1 MVCRRKSLYLQV
13 ETKCLIEKNKID
25 MREKI
30 EALMAEIAG
39 LKNLKEQE
47 IEALRVRLLG
57 KKGEITALFD
67 EFRTVAPEMK
77 REFGQKLN
85 VLKQAATSKIEELKS
100 SAESEAAQN
109 KPAVDCS
116 LPGDIV
122 DLGSRHPVS
131 IVREEIIKIFRKFGY
146 DVAEGPEIEDDYHVF
161 EALNFPPEHPARD
174 MQDTF
179 FVTSGK
185 NPVLLRTHTSSV
197 QVRAMEKLPLPIR
210 IVCPGRVFRNEAIS
224 ARAHCIFHQVE
235 GLYIDEG
242 VTFADMKQAILLFAR
257 EMFGPETKIRM
268 RPSYFPFTEPSAEV
282 DVSCNICHGK
292 GCNVCKGTG
301 WLETLGCG
309 MVDPNVLEASGI
321 DSKKYSGFAF
331 GMGVE
336 RIAMLKWQ
344 VKDLRHYFENDLR
357 FLKEFET
364 SI

>member
-1 MVCRRKSLYLQV
+1 
-13 ETKCLIEKNKID
+13 
-25 MREKI
+25 MRERI

-39 LKNLKEQE
+39 LTCKTEQE
-47 IEALRVRLLG
+47 IEQARVRLLG

-67 EFRTVAPEMK
+67 EFRTVAPELK

-85 VLKQAATSKIEELKS
+85 VLKNTAAAKIEELKEAAAELPAS
-100 SAESEAAQN
+100 SAAAF
-109 KPAVDCS
+109 DYTM
-116 LPGDIV
+116 PGDPAP
-122 DLGSRHPVS
+122 LGSRHPVS
-131 IVREEIIKIFRKFGY
+131 IAREEIVGIFRKFGY
-146 DVAEGPEIEDDYHVF
+146 DVAEGPEVEDDWHVF
-161 EALNFPPEHPARD
+161 EALNFPPEHPARE

-179 FVTSGK
+179 FINDSD

-197 QVRAMEKLPLPIR
+197 QVRAMEKMPLPIR

-235 GLYIDEG
+235 GLYIDEN

-257 EMFGPETKIRM
+257 EMFGAQTQIRM
-268 RPSYFPFTEPSAEV
+268 RPSYFPFTEPSAEI
-282 DVSCNICHGK
+282 DVSCNICGGK

-301 WLETLGCG
+301 WLEIMGCG

-344 VKDLRHYFENDLR
+344 VRDLRNYFENDLR

-364 SI
+364 SL

>member
-1 MVCRRKSLYLQV
+1 MKER
-13 ETKCLIEKNKID
+13 ID
-25 MREKI
+25 
-30 EALMAEIAG
+30 ALMAEIND
-39 LKNLKEQE
+39 LKCSALQEVEQ
-47 IEALRVRLLG
+47 ARVRLLG

-67 EFRTVAPEMK
+67 EFRTVAPELK
-77 REFGQKLN
+77 REYGKKLN
-85 VLKQAATSKIEELKS
+85 VLKSAAAAKIEELRNTVETS
-100 SAESEAAQN
+100 AQN
-109 KPAVDCS
+109 GEPAFDYTM
-116 LPGDIV
+116 PGDSYP
-122 DLGSRHPVS
+122 LGSRHPVS
-131 IVREEIIKIFRKFGY
+131 IAREEIVSIFRKFGY

-161 EALNFPPEHPARD
+161 EALNFPPEHPARE

-179 FVTSGK
+179 FISNAE

-197 QVRAMEKLPLPIR
+197 QVRSMEKLPLPIR
-210 IVCPGRVFRNEAIS
+210 IICPGRVFRNEAIS

-235 GLYIDEG
+235 GRYIDEN
-242 VTFADMKQAILLFAR
+242 VTFTDMKQAILLFAR

-292 GCNVCKGTG
+292 GCNVCKNTG
-301 WLETLGCG
+301 WLEILGCG

-364 SI
+364 SVN